1 MRGSNIFLIVITS
14 IITFIGLFFSKIY
27 DKYVKQNLVVQIAL
41 YLFWTILVLRLL
53 YWVAKPVLSGLF
65 PIHLHLGQYYL
76 KTLEVLQGFNIGI
89 IWPVIIF
96 VVIMLLFLANIKSWL
111 DKLSD

>member
-1 MRGSNIFLIVITS
+1 MKGSNIFLIVITS

-53 YWVAKPVLSGLF
+53 YWVARPVLSGLF
-65 PIHLHLGQYYL
+65 PLQLHLGQYYL
-76 KTLEVLQGFNIGI
+76 KTLEVLQGINVSGLVPITIF
-89 IWPVIIF
+89 VIIMF
-96 VVIMLLFLANIKSWL
+96 LFMCNIKSWL